1 MWRGRK
7 RRFDQLRF
15 LCRRASAKRT
25 MPTCV
30 TSLRLAIGQHA
41 DLLEIQPP
49 ASRDRNLGKQM
60 IIEFFGPPGA
70 GKTTLAREL
79 IRELREHGYATDMAI
94 TYEPEK
100 ERPFDPGGFWYA
112 LGRFAQA
119 LVGVIAIAL
128 HPISNKGTFR
138 GVAALLRLLPPKNPI
153 WFARLSQYLL
163 RLAAIWRRSSN
174 AERIIVFDEGYI
186 HAVCRLAVFARILD
200 ENSLLRALTL
210 IPKPDIAIL
219 VNIDPAKQ
227 QLHLLKRRRSE
238 PLMARLLE
246 AGDENNLNYAPV
258 VGIVRALL
266 QERSGSATVVEVE
279 PASGINSVVSQ
290 IAAMIETKVQPRS
303 TPASPEVLDLPGVS
317 EPSILGEIAAGP
329 PLAPEPAQSPSTAD
343 ESADEHAKDFERSS
357 VGSLMTYVFG
367 AGLTSGAQFMVARV
381 LHAEG
386 YGTYSYVWAWVSLL
400 SFGAT
405 LGLLQF
411 VLRFTA
417 AYQASGE
424 WSLMYG
430 SIRFAVNRALVAAM
444 VVSATGLV
452 VLWFRSDQ
460 LDPIFA
466 TSFAIGILTI
476 PLVTMQLIGA
486 GLVRVFGG
494 FIAALLPERVFRDGF
509 LFAAVGVIAWWKLRW
524 VGPGTVLAITFI
536 GVAITLVVTT
546 YSALSRWPR
555 QLVRVDASYLPR
567 QWWSF
572 AFPAMIMLCLEVAMA
587 RTGVLALGW
596 SGKISDAGVFALA
609 FNIAMLVQLSRA
621 AVTNYFSPSASA
633 VHARGDLAGLRSLY
647 ARASVLSLVGGA
659 ILALPVLVFTG
670 PLLRLFGQDF
680 AGNAHVAQILVIGQL
695 LAAAA
700 GPQQSLLMMTGHER
714 SAAAIML
721 VFAAVTVAGCTIAAV
736 EYGATGAAFVTSS
749 ALIAWNLTMAV
760 HIKRKLGMEPG
771 LMLALSRYLARG
783 TVDRTGARAK
793 LRV

>member
-1 MWRGRK
+1 
-7 RRFDQLRF
+7 
-15 LCRRASAKRT
+15 
-25 MPTCV
+25 
-30 TSLRLAIGQHA
+30 
-41 DLLEIQPP
+41 
-49 ASRDRNLGKQM
+49 M

-119 LVGVIAIAL
+119 LAGVIAIAL
-128 HPISNKGTFR
+128 HPISNKRTFK

-163 RLAAIWRRSSN
+163 RLAEIWRRSST
-174 AERIIVFDEGYI
+174 AEPIIVFDEGYI

-200 ENSLLRALTL
+200 ENSLLHALTL

-266 QERSGSATVVEVE
+266 RERCKSATVVEVE
-279 PASGINSVVSQ
+279 PASGINPVVSQ
-290 IAAMIETKVQPRS
+290 IAAMIESKVQRRS

-317 EPSILGEIAAGP
+317 EPSILGEDLIAAG
-329 PLAPEPAQSPSTAD
+329 PLAPEPTQSPSTAD
-343 ESADEHAKDFERSS
+343 ESADQHAKDFERSS
-357 VGSLMTYVFG
+357 VGSLLTYVFG

-386 YGTYSYVWAWVSLL
+386 YGTYAYVWAWVSLL

-430 SIRFAVNRALVAAM
+430 SIRFAVSRALVAAIA
-444 VVSATGLV
+444 VSATGLV
-452 VLWFRSDQ
+452 VLWLRSDQ

-466 TSFAIGILTI
+466 TSFAIGIMTI

-486 GLVRVFGG
+486 GVVRVFGG

-509 LFAAVGVIAWWKLRW
+509 LLAAVGVIAWWKLRW
-524 VGPGTVLAITFI
+524 VGPGTVLAITFV
-536 GVAITLVVTT
+536 GVAMTLAVTA
-546 YSALSRWPR
+546 YFAISRWPKH
-555 QLVRVDASYLPR
+555 LVRVEAAYSPR

-621 AVTNYFSPSASA
+621 AVTNYFSPAASA
-633 VHARGDLAGLRSLY
+633 AHACGDFAGLRNLY

-680 AGNAHVAQILVIGQL
+680 AGNAHVAQILVVGQL

-721 VFAAVTVAGCTIAAV
+721 VFAAVTVAGCTIAAI
-736 EYGATGAAFVTSS
+736 EYGAIGAALVTSG

-760 HIKRKLGMEPG
+760 HIKRKLDMEPG
-771 LMLALSRYLARG
+771 LMSALSRYLARG
-783 TVDRTGARAK
+783 ATDQTGGRRK
-793 LRV
+793 LRA